1 MPKPLSIKSLPPEDR
16 PRERLF
22 RDGAES
28 LSVQELLA
36 VILGRGSAAKPVLA
50 QAREILAEFPTL
62 TVLAE
67 SSPEQ
72 IMKLGGLGMAKAC
85 QLLACFELAN
95 RWQLEQ
101 SRTTLA
107 ESKPLA
113 LVSPQYVAAV
123 ARSKVRDANKEHCI
137 VLSFD
142 VRNKLVAA
150 DRLSVGILNANLV
163 HPRETFALGIKR
175 HAASLM
181 LAHNHPSGDLEPSAD
196 DLDITARL
204 SSAGRIMGIELADHI
219 IFSRSGYLSFK
230 ERQLL

>member
-1 MPKPLSIKSLPPEDR
+1 MATLSIKSLPPGDR

-22 RDGAES
+22 REGAES
-28 LSVQELLA
+28 LSLQELLA
-36 VILGRGSAAKPVLA
+36 VILGRGTAAKPVFT
-50 QAREILAEFPTL
+50 QAREILTEFPSL
-62 TVLAE
+62 TALAE

-72 IMKLGGLGMAKAC
+72 LMEISGLGMAKAC

-101 SRTTLA
+101 SRTVA
-107 ESKPLA
+107 ERGPLA

-123 ARSKVRDANKEHCI
+123 ARSKVRDGKKEHCI

-150 DRLSVGILNANLV
+150 DQLSVGILNANLV
-163 HPRETFALGIKR
+163 HPRETFAVGIKR
-175 HAASLM
+175 RAATIM

-196 DLDITARL
+196 DLDLTSRL
-204 SSAGRIMGIELADHI
+204 TTAGRIMGIELADHI
-219 IFSRSGYLSFK
+219 IFNRSGYLSFK